1 MNKDRGIIKWLPF
14 ESLVSSKQVIDSILH
29 EKNKIKKP
37 ILSLEQQQEISE
49 KLIKAFYEQ
58 DEVTLKIYKNG
69 YIITLISFI
78 KNIDYTY
85 KKIVLNNDTKI
96 LFSQIVDIILS

>member
-49 KLIKAFYEQ
+49 K
-58 DEVTLKIYKNG
+58 
-69 YIITLISFI
+69 
-78 KNIDYTY
+78 
-85 KKIVLNNDTKI
+85 
-96 LFSQIVDIILS
+96 

>member
-49 KLIKAFYEQ
+49 KLILIMILKFYL
-58 DEVTLKIYKNG
+58 VKL
-69 YIITLISFI
+69 LI
-78 KNIDYTY
+78 
-85 KKIVLNNDTKI
+85 
-96 LFSQIVDIILS
+96 